1 MKFVFYNEFKPG
13 VLSDGKVFDISSLL
27 RKDSH
32 HPQELVEEFI
42 TKYDQIKSKINS
54 IIKDN
59 KGIPVDSVRL
69 RAPVPRPIHIVC
81 ALRNYKEGTELPNV
95 DFFLK
100 SSTCVIGPGDTVVL
114 PDVKA
119 SVFHHEPELAV
130 IIKKFAQKVPATKAM
145 EYVFGYTAFNDVSAR
160 DIGASY
166 YFKKSFDTFGP
177 MGPCLVTADEIPDPH
192 NIKVKLWVDNSERHD
207 FSTSEMANRID
218 KLIEVAS
225 SVTTLYPGDII
236 STGTHH
242 VGMGPLQNGN
252 TCSMEIEHI
261 GILSVK
267 VSDPMK
273 RVWDKNTEVGKLK
286 TNKK

>member
-13 VLSDGKVFDISSLL
+13 VLSDGKVYDISSLL
-27 RKDSH
+27 LKDSH
-32 HPQELVEEFI
+32 HPQELVEDFI
-42 TKYDQIKSKINS
+42 TKYDHIKTKINS

-59 KGIPVDSVRL
+59 KGVDVDSVRL

-81 ALRNYKEGTELPNV
+81 ALRNYKEGTELPTIE
-95 DFFLK
+95 FFLK
-100 SSTCVIGPGDTVVL
+100 SSTCVIGTGDTVVL
-114 PDVKA
+114 PNVKA

-130 IIKKFAQKVPATKAM
+130 VIKKFAQNVPASKAM
-145 EYVFGYTAFNDVSAR
+145 EYVFGYTCFNDVSAR

-166 YFKKSFDTFGP
+166 YLKKSFDTFGP
-177 MGPCLVTADEIPDPH
+177 MGPCITTADEIPDPQ
-192 NIKVKLWVDNSERHD
+192 NIKVRLWVDKNERHD
-207 FSTSEMANRID
+207 FSTSEMANPID

-225 SVTTLYPGDII
+225 SVTALYPGDII

-261 GILSVK
+261 GVLSIK
-267 VSDPMK
+267 VNDPQK
-273 RVWDKNTEVGKLK
+273 RVWDTKTDVGKLK
-286 TNKK
+286 PNKK